1 MPAMKRLLVIVALLA
16 AMARAQAQ
24 GPDDQYVSIYTLIQ
38 QADALSASRD
48 AGPALAKYLEA
59 QTALQKFQKGY
70 PDWNVN
76 VINFRLN
83 YLADKVAVMS
93 AKAPTPA
100 APVSAAATNPAA
112 GPIAG
117 PAQAAKGAPGEWEN
131 QLAASQDQARRL
143 QADKILLEA
152 KLKEALSAQPATKDP
167 RELAKAEEKIKAL
180 QKENDLL
187 RVTLV
192 QEKSKQTT
200 VAATTTL
207 PASSKSDEASRVKQ
221 LERQRDE
228 LQKKLEAAAKEPPG
242 RKGNEATAR
251 IQEMENQVA
260 TLHARL
266 EVFEARQ
273 VPYTTEELALFKRP
287 EPKLAELEPNA
298 GKKSVK
304 ELPAGTAALVAEA
317 ERYFSAR
324 QLDKAEEKYLEV
336 VSQDDKNAATLANL
350 AAIQLERN
358 RLDQAEK
365 HVQQALALAPLD
377 AFSLSILGQLKFR
390 QEKYD
395 EALDALSR
403 AAKLDPQSAQVQNY
417 LGITLSQKGL
427 RGQAETA
434 LRKAIQLEPRY
445 GDAHHNLAVIYLA
458 QQPPL
463 VELARWHYQKALA
476 AGSPHN
482 ASLEKMFDA
491 KKPAGGAQ

>member
-1 MPAMKRLLVIVALLA
+1 MKRLLVIVALLA
-16 AMARAQAQ
+16 ALARAQAQ
-24 GPDDQYVSIYTLIQ
+24 GPDDQYVSIYSLIQ
-38 QADALSASRD
+38 QADALSASRE

-59 QTALQKFQKGY
+59 QTALQKLQKGY

-76 VINFRLN
+76 VVNFRLN

-100 APVSAAATNPAA
+100 APVSAAATKPAA
-112 GPIAG
+112 APIAG
-117 PAQAAKGAPGEWEN
+117 PAQAANGAPGEWEN

-152 KLKEALSAQPATKDP
+152 KLKEALSAQPATMDP
-167 RELAKAEEKIKAL
+167 RELAKAGEKIKAL

-187 RVTLV
+187 KVTLG
-192 QEKSKQTT
+192 QEKTKRAPS
-200 VAATTTL
+200 AATAVM
-207 PASSKSDEASRVKQ
+207 PASSK
-221 LERQRDE
+221 
-228 LQKKLEAAAKEPPG
+228 AKEG
-242 RKGNEATAR
+242 TAC

-287 EPKLAELEPNA
+287 EPKLAELEPKA
-298 GKKSVK
+298 GKKPVK

-336 VSQDDKNAATLANL
+336 VSQDDKNPATLANL

-403 AAKLDPQSAQVQNY
+403 AAKLDPQSAQIQNY

-427 RGQAETA
+427 RGPAETA

-476 AGSPHN
+476 AGSPHS

>member
-131 QLAASQDQARRL
+131 QLAASQDQVRRL

-207 PASSKSDEASRVKQ
+207 PASSKSDEASRV
-221 LERQRDE
+221 
-228 LQKKLEAAAKEPPG
+228 
-242 RKGNEATAR
+242 T
-251 IQEMENQVA
+251 
-260 TLHARL
+260 
-266 EVFEARQ
+266 
-273 VPYTTEELALFKRP
+273 
-287 EPKLAELEPNA
+287 
-298 GKKSVK
+298 
-304 ELPAGTAALVAEA
+304 
-317 ERYFSAR
+317 
-324 QLDKAEEKYLEV
+324 
-336 VSQDDKNAATLANL
+336 
-350 AAIQLERN
+350 
-358 RLDQAEK
+358 
-365 HVQQALALAPLD
+365 
-377 AFSLSILGQLKFR
+377 
-390 QEKYD
+390 
-395 EALDALSR
+395 
-403 AAKLDPQSAQVQNY
+403 
-417 LGITLSQKGL
+417 
-427 RGQAETA
+427 
-434 LRKAIQLEPRY
+434 
-445 GDAHHNLAVIYLA
+445 
-458 QQPPL
+458 
-463 VELARWHYQKALA
+463 
-476 AGSPHN
+476 
-482 ASLEKMFDA
+482 
-491 KKPAGGAQ
+491 